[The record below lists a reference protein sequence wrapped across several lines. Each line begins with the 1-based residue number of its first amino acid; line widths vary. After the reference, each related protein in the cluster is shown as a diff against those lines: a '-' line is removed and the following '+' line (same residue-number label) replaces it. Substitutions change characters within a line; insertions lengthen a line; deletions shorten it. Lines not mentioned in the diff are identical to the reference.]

1 MEGGREERS
10 HTWSIE
16 VNKRGMTISI
26 MGVWRPLCS
35 EVQSIYSSLLT
46 TSATQYTGDMT
57 ESLFSMSLSSSNK
70 IIKVQGKWRI
80 SLSSSNK

>member
-1 MEGGREERS
+1 MEHRS
-10 HTWSIE
+10 D
-16 VNKRGMTISI
+16 KRGMTISM

-57 ESLFSMSLSSSNK
+57 ESLFSN
-70 IIKVQGKWRI
+70 VPVFQQ
-80 SLSSSNK
+80 